1 MCYSPITI
9 NNKSSYIVD
18 RVSFYSYTVPC
29 GKCLECRSAKVSEWQ
44 TRISFELDAL
54 YKRGGTAVFLTLTY
68 NSLNL
73 PHVTLSTSDA
83 TQTIECFNRDH
94 VLQFLNVVKV
104 YMNKKYGK
112 ESYKYF
118 LVSEYGGTTT
128 RPHYHVIFFLQ
139 PQVNWFNFVEKCRE
153 KWSYG
158 FLFPKYDARYQCY
171 VDSHNQ
177 PTEPPTIKNL
187 QGCAKYVSKYITKDM
202 DFFGLPIVEQYINEN
217 PHYRSLIAKYLPKH
231 WQSNKLGIS
240 VIDNINLL
248 DDATFKNAL
257 RFGVLNP
264 VTFKYVPIPQFVL
277 HKLLYKNVK
286 SDRVGKNG
294 QPLYDRYLTD
304 YGRSIFQQVFQTRL
318 ARTCQKMSELFQTLP
333 PFMIPFSDITD
344 PNQFAPVALYKL
356 VWRDT
361 PWPAL
366 NDILSKNF
374 GDISAFND
382 PNLAFKYWLLNKDT
396 AYLKSHKSNKRA
408 ITLRNHFLHG
418 NLSPALAALIDRL
431 STVFE
436 PLNSILTVYEHS
448 SRIAAE
454 NSAIERKQKQDELS
468 RLKRKYKSRYN
479 KHLC

>member
-54 YKRGGTAVFLTLTY
+54 YKRGGKAVFLTLTY
-68 NSLNL
+68 NSLHL
-73 PHVTLSTSDA
+73 PHVTLSTSDE
-83 TQTIECFNRDH
+83 TQTIECFDRDH

-112 ESYKYF
+112 LSYKYF
-118 LVSEYGGTTT
+118 LTCEYGGITT

-139 PQVNWFNFVEKCRE
+139 SQVNWFKFVEKCRE

-158 FLFPKYDARYQCY
+158 FLFPKYDARLSCY

-177 PTEPPTIKNL
+177 PAEPPTIKNL

-202 DFFGLPIVEQYINEN
+202 DFFGLPIVEKYINEN
-217 PHYRSLIAKYLPKH
+217 PRYRSFIAKYLPKH

-240 VIDNINLL
+240 IMDHLQLMNNTSLENILS
-248 DDATFKNAL
+248 
-257 RFGVLNP
+257 RGVLNP
-264 VTFKYVPIPQFVL
+264 VTFKYVPLPQFIL
-277 HKLLYKNVK
+277 NKIMYINVK
-286 SDRVGKNG
+286 SDRIGKNG
-294 QPLYDRYLTD
+294 KPLYDRYLSD
-304 YGRSIFQQVFQTRL
+304 YGREYFEQVFNARL
-318 ARTCQKMSELFQTLP
+318 TRTCLKMSTLFQTLP
-333 PFMIPFSDITD
+333 PCLG
-344 PNQFAPVALYKL
+344 FAINNLGNFIPVALYKM
-356 VWRDT
+356 VWQST

-374 GDISAFND
+374 GDISAFSD
-382 PNLAFKYWLLNKDT
+382 PKLAFKYWLLNKDT
-396 AYLKSHKSNKRA
+396 AYLKSHKSDHSA
-408 ITLRNHFLHG
+408 ISLRNAFLHG
-418 NLSPALAALIDRL
+418 DLSPALSALIDRL

-436 PLNSILTVYEHS
+436 PLNDILTIYEYT
-448 SRIAAE
+448 SRE
-454 NSAIERKQKQDELS
+454 NAKNNAIEYKRQQDELH

>member
-29 GKCLECRSAKVSEWQ
+29 GKCLECRSAKISEWQ

-68 NSLNL
+68 NSVHL
-73 PHVTLSTSDA
+73 PHVTLSTSDDK
-83 TQTIECFNRDH
+83 QTIECFNRDH

-104 YMNKKYGK
+104 YMYKKYGK
-112 ESYKYF
+112 DSYKYF

-139 PQVNWFNFVEKCRE
+139 PQVNWFNFVEKCRQ
-153 KWSYG
+153 KWTYG
-158 FLFPKYDARYQCY
+158 FLFPKYDARLSCY
-171 VDSHNQ
+171 VDSFNH
-177 PTEPPTIKNL
+177 PVEPPVIKSIH
-187 QGCAKYVSKYITKDM
+187 GCAKYVSKYITKDM
-202 DFFGLPIVEQYINEN
+202 DFFGLPIVQQFINEN
-217 PHYRSLIAKYLPKH
+217 PRYRALIAKYLPKH
-231 WQSNKLGIS
+231 WQSNHLGIS
-240 VIDNINLL
+240 VIDHLDL
-248 DDATFKNAL
+248 MDDASFSDAF
-257 RFGVLNP
+257 RRGILNP
-264 VTFKYVPIPQFVL
+264 VTFKYVPIPQFVIN
-277 HKLLYKNVK
+277 KLLFINVK
-286 SDRVGKNG
+286 SDRIGKHG
-294 QPLYDRYLTD
+294 KPLYDRFISD
-304 YGRSIFQQVFQTRL
+304 YGRNFFKQVFQIRL

-333 PFMIPFSDITD
+333 PFYDFNIDD
-344 PNQFAPVALYKL
+344 PNQFVPAALYKL

-374 GDISAFND
+374 GDISAFSD
-382 PNLAFKYWLLNKDT
+382 PELAFKYWLLNKDT
-396 AYLKSHKSNKRA
+396 SYLKSHKSDHSA
-408 ITLRNHFLHG
+408 ISLRNAFLHG
-418 NLSPALAALIDRL
+418 DLSPALAALIDRL

-436 PLNSILTVYEHS
+436 PLNDILTTYEHN
-448 SRIAAE
+448 SRLAAE
-454 NSAIERKQKQDELS
+454 SAALERKRKQDELS